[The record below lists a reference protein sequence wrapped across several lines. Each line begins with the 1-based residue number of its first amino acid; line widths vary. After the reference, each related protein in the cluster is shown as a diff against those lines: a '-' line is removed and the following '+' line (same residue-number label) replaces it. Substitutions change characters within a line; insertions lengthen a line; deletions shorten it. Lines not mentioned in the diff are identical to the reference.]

1 MRRCVGS
8 PDLSIHPLQILCPA
22 SLPAFSALQ
31 PSRMSVTL
39 YFFWLSSSA
48 YRVRIALYWKR
59 IPEKRR
65 GRRGRSHWCGVENG
79 RGNSCNGTA
88 HASGPSRGVTARGL
102 VAPSAQRGAW
112 SESLGRTTC
121 FRRWRGSQRTV
132 AAPGCDAVAYSLRI
146 ACPIVYDTKMRFFY
160 SLSILIISP
169 IAEGNYDLQASG
181 AGEIWT
187 KGGQSGGAPYNFN
200 SAFMSYDGTG
210 GGDLLGPGFA
220 NYVWGTTVSYAV
232 WVNVQSFGSP
242 APLFANNLDASPPT
256 VSFSLTVSSPSGSCT
271 PMCVNYYVAAPGC
284 TPATC
289 TISASAPGLGVWFH
303 VAMTY
308 DGQTLSGY
316 VNGILVASFK
326 PVGGGALPTLPNAV
340 MIASMKQR
348 SGIFSFADGRLY
360 SRSLS
365 TSEVVAIKAGGC
377 VQSGLVAWYS
387 LADYSNPWANQV
399 SASCTATPS
408 PGPVPGQYDLFA
420 SGTGEI
426 WTKGGQS
433 GGAPYN
439 FNSAFMSY
447 DGTGGGDLLGPGFAN
462 YVWGTTV
469 SYAVWVNVQSFGSPA
484 PLFANNLDASPPT
497 VSFSLTVSSPS
508 GSCTPMCVNYY
519 VAAPGCTPATCTISA
534 SAPGLGVWFHVAMT
548 YDGQTLSGY
557 VNGILVASFKPV
569 GGGALPTL
577 PNAVM
582 IASMK
587 QRSGIFSFADGRLYS
602 RSLSTSE
609 VVAIKAGGCVQSG
622 LVAWYSL
629 ADYSNPW
636 ANQASSSC
644 IPTPSFSQTRS
655 LSPSQAPTVT
665 LSPTA
670 SITPSG
676 SPTISLTKSVSHS
689 MSRASRSRSA
699 SISISPSPSV
709 GAIRPLIFSGSP
721 TARPP
726 AQPAT
731 GLSEGDI
738 IGIVVGVVGVLI
750 AAAVVLF
757 YYFWPRRANGYIALM
772 SLTLGTSGGGANSI
786 NNDGH
791 SSHDTRR
798 TDTCV
803 VCMDSPRTTVLLPC
817 GHRCVCGACTSR
829 LLDAALPPA
838 RRLCPICRAVITATV
853 VPYD

>member
-1 MRRCVGS
+1 MGS
-8 PDLSIHPLQILCPA
+8 PDLQIHPLQILCPA

-256 VSFSLTVSSPSGSCT
+256 VSFSLTVSSPSGTCT

-284 TPATC
+284 TPVAC

-316 VNGILVASFK
+316 VSGILVASFK

-365 TSEVVAIKAGGC
+365 ASEVV
-377 VQSGLVAWYS
+377 
-387 LADYSNPWANQV
+387 
-399 SASCTATPS
+399 
-408 PGPVPGQYDLFA
+408 
-420 SGTGEI
+420 E
-426 WTKGGQS
+426 
-433 GGAPYN
+433 
-439 FNSAFMSY
+439 
-447 DGTGGGDLLGPGFAN
+447 
-462 YVWGTTV
+462 
-469 SYAVWVNVQSFGSPA
+469 
-484 PLFANNLDASPPT
+484 
-497 VSFSLTVSSPS
+497 
-508 GSCTPMCVNYY
+508 
-519 VAAPGCTPATCTISA
+519 
-534 SAPGLGVWFHVAMT
+534 
-548 YDGQTLSGY
+548 
-557 VNGILVASFKPV
+557 
-569 GGGALPTL
+569 
-577 PNAVM
+577 
-582 IASMK
+582 
-587 QRSGIFSFADGRLYS
+587 
-602 RSLSTSE
+602 
-609 VVAIKAGGCVQSG
+609 IKAGGCVQSG